1 MADNEEKDEIRDQIA
16 QELSQTPFAC
26 SSLTRLSGGT
36 ANFVYRG
43 TPVSSPDSI
52 IIKHTKGYVASNLDF
67 KLDPKRCH
75 FEEAILQAMD
85 GLSSHSQES
94 EMTVKTPRVFH
105 FNKETNTQIME
116 DLPNSL
122 DLKSFLLS
130 ELSKGVSESA
140 GHALGRSV
148 GTWLRVFHDWA
159 GQPEQA
165 ECRSLLAQNESM
177 KDLKFYINYPM
188 LMNTIVN
195 FPGILEE
202 SRNVFEELKNFAAEE
217 MKKSDQ
223 ENDIGIIHGD
233 FWTGNVLIPN
243 TPLDEKSDTTLF
255 VIDWELCQVGPRA
268 LDLGQM
274 IAELY
279 ETKLFKDVDC
289 GMWVIKGLM
298 EGYGPLDDEI
308 AFRTAIHIGV
318 HLAVWGSRVQGWGTQ
333 EQIEEVVK
341 VGRDL
346 IVQGWN
352 KNKAWF
358 EGKDLEC
365 LFENLR

>member
-1 MADNEEKDEIRDQIA
+1 MANNEEQDEVRDEIA
-16 QELSQTPFAC
+16 QELSQTSFAC

-43 TPVSSPDSI
+43 TPASSPDSI
-52 IIKHTKGYVASNLDF
+52 IIKHTKSYVASNLSF

-75 FEEAILQAMD
+75 YEEAILQALD
-85 GLSSHSQES
+85 GLPLHSQES
-94 EMTVKTPRVFH
+94 ITVKTPRIFH

-130 ELSKGVSESA
+130 DLAKAVPESA
-140 GHALGRSV
+140 GLALGRSV
-148 GTWLRVFHDWA
+148 GTWLRAFHEWA

-165 ECRSLLAQNESM
+165 GCRSLLAQNDSM
-177 KDLKFYINYPM
+177 KELKFYINYPM
-188 LMNTIVN
+188 LMDTIAN
-195 FPGILEE
+195 FPDVLEE
-202 SRNVFEELKNFAAEE
+202 SRGVFEELKGLAAEE
-217 MKKSDQ
+217 MKKTDQ
-223 ENDIGIIHGD
+223 QSGIGIIHGD

-243 TPLDEKSDTTLF
+243 APLDGKSETTLF
-255 VIDWELCQVGPRA
+255 VIDWEMCQVGPRA

-279 ETKLFKDVDC
+279 ETKLFKGVDC
-289 GMWVIKGLM
+289 GVWIIKGLVK
-298 EGYGPLDDEI
+298 GYGPLDDNM
-308 AFRTAIHIGV
+308 AFRTAIHVGV
-318 HLAVWGSRVQGWGTQ
+318 HLIVWGSRVQGWGP
-333 EQIEEVVK
+333 EDQIEKVVK

-346 IVQGWN
+346 ILQGWK

-358 EGKDLEC
+358 DGKELGC
-365 LFENLR
+365 LFEAPA